1 MQIPH
6 TICLKILQKYS
17 ARFDTQIG

>member
-6 TICLKILQKYS
+6 TICLKILRKYS